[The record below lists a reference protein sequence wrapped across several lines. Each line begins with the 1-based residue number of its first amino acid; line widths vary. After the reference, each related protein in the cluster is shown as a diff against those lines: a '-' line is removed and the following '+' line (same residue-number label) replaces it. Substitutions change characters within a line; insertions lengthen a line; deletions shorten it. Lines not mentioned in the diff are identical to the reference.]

1 MNISNYIN
9 ISSNGSDAR
18 HVRTETTKAIQSS
31 VMFVLVLSSLICNG
45 LVAITFCKSRDLLS
59 ITCNK
64 FVLNMTLINV
74 FTTVFVLPFV
84 VVTSVR
90 DDWVFRH
97 GWCQVSG
104 FLLILLSCALLLT
117 LAALSYDR
125 YYFIV
130 KPLRHPIHM
139 SSTRAYIMIIMTWLF
154 SLFMASLPLLGWGK
168 YGYQKAKLS
177 CTVLWHLYSS
187 GGYSKFFCVISIFM
201 PLLTIIVSYF
211 YILRAVHKQVRGGR
225 LSLGSLIS
233 PSEYIQAQNQ
243 QRAMATRAE
252 HSRTKAWKTLVLHV
266 GTNLVCWIP
275 YSVCILIENLRRRTD
290 VIAYEIQTLSVML
303 AFSSVL
309 WCPIIYAFRVK
320 VVRREINTIVRR
332 TLRIGSNRVR
342 PFNPDECS
350 FVIETPAAFRNRSAS
365 QITIKGY
372 DDLLSTDIDQSCT
385 LPAIPEHNEIPNDI
399 HIFKNYVETSQ
410 PDTELTD
417 LRTSSLPGQ
426 VA

>member
-1 MNISNYIN
+1 MNTSN
-9 ISSNGSDAR
+9 ISSNFSDQGY
-18 HVRTETTKAIQSS
+18 VRTRTIIAIQSS
-31 VMFVLVLSSLICNG
+31 VMFALVLLSLVCNG

-59 ITCNK
+59 VTCNK

-74 FTTVFVLPFV
+74 FTTVLVLPFV
-84 VVTSVR
+84 VASSVY
-90 DDWVFRH
+90 DDWIFRLA
-97 GWCQVSG
+97 WCQVSG
-104 FLLILLSCALLLT
+104 FLLILLSSALLLT

-139 SSTRAYIMIIMTWLF
+139 SSTRAYIMIILIWLF
-154 SLFMASLPLLGWGK
+154 SLFVALLPLLGWGK
-168 YGYQKAKLS
+168 YGYQRAKLS

-201 PLLTIIVSYF
+201 PLFIIIVSYF
-211 YILRAVHKQVRGGR
+211 FILRAVHKQVRGGR

-233 PSEYIQAQNQ
+233 PSEYIQARNQ

-252 HSRTKAWKTLVLHV
+252 HSRTKAWKALVLHV
-266 GTNLVCWIP
+266 GTNLVCWVP

-290 VIAYEIQTLSVML
+290 IIAYEIQTLSVFL

-320 VVRREINTIVRR
+320 VVRREINTIIRR
-332 TLRIGSNRVR
+332 YLRISRNQVR

-365 QITIKGY
+365 QVTIKGY
-372 DDLLSTDIDQSCT
+372 DDFLSTEIEQSCT
-385 LPAIPEHNEIPNDI
+385 LPSIPEHVEVPHNFRIVR
-399 HIFKNYVETSQ
+399 NYLENSQ
-410 PDTELTD
+410 PDTEMTE

-426 VA
+426 VE

>member
-18 HVRTETTKAIQSS
+18 HVRTETAKAIQSS

-74 FTTVFVLPFV
+74 FTTVLVLPFV
-84 VVTSVR
+84 VVTSFR

-139 SSTRAYIMIIMTWLF
+139 SSTRAYIMIIMIWLF

-426 VA
+426 VD